1 MRCLSSSLPWRCWS
15 ALLEVWTWYE
25 VRLHAAQGR
34 PLFRGFRSHPRRRQV
49 SLQLP
54 FVVVAER
61 YDRDRESPEKKKINL
76 EISIFDRDIATF
88 L

>member
-1 MRCLSSSLPWRCWS
+1 
-15 ALLEVWTWYE
+15 
-25 VRLHAAQGR
+25 
-34 PLFRGFRSHPRRRQV
+34 V